1 PVARQPGRVE
11 QRVRIGER
19 GTSEAARCAVINV
32 VAAIGDG
39 SGERSSRERYTVT
52 AIAPRTAIGQDTVDH
67 HGRADADDGAALGA
81 GAVAGEGAVGHVQ
94 RAVADDGAAAACG
107 GAVAG
112 ARAAG
117 RVQGGPGDG

>member
-81 GAVAGEGAVGHVQ
+81 GAVAGEGAVGHIE
-94 RAVADDGAAAACG
+94 RAVAKDGAAAESG
-107 GAVAG
+107 GAIAG
-112 ARAAG
+112 ERAVGRGHGATRAG
-117 RVQGGPGDG
+117 